1 FCDGIEHACCDS
13 RSTVNILSHQ
23 AYDRLLIIAVN
34 FGNFFEVGDQSLWEP
49 FGVHGERHAH
59 FRNGYDIYRRA
70 VKIESF
76 EYGSQ
81 KTMDHNATRSHDVHN
96 ADTSL
101 SSDGAE
107 HGAITGRMFCNAS
120 AFAFNISRIQY
131 IDWNVFVN
139 GW

>member
-1 FCDGIEHACCDS
+1 MIFEKPRMQMAYSLRNVALFDYKTNVEFRSSLRNHSDINAGFCDGIEHACCDS
-13 RSTVNILSHQ
+13 RYTVNILSHQ
-23 AYDRLLIIAVN
+23 AYDRRLIIAVN

-49 FGVHGERHAH
+49 FGVHGKRHAH

-96 ADTSL
+96 ADT
-101 SSDGAE
+101 
-107 HGAITGRMFCNAS
+107 
-120 AFAFNISRIQY
+120 
-131 IDWNVFVN
+131 
-139 GW
+139 